1 VEAIVAVPHVRQF
14 VREVDDKLSA
24 AERSD
29 DVAFIRSSMADI
41 RTRIKAFIDGLS
53 GSAPETN
60 EEVRRDVERFGASLK
75 ETEGE
80 EARLSTDIEMARAG
94 IVQNREASFAAERE
108 SVELQGR
115 LREVRAQLDTLNTGR
130 MQVASLRQRFEEEVR
145 EGITLVGA
153 AVHAWDKNAIPE
165 GALSE
170 DRNTQE
176 KRRARSSDSKSR

>member
-1 VEAIVAVPHVRQF
+1 
-14 VREVDDKLSA
+14 
-24 AERSD
+24 
-29 DVAFIRSSMADI
+29 
-41 RTRIKAFIDGLS
+41 
-53 GSAPETN
+53 
-60 EEVRRDVERFGASLK
+60 VRRDVERFGASLK

-153 AVHAWDKNAIPE
+153 AVHAWDKMRSRRCTVGRSQYSGETSPR
-165 GALSE
+165 
-170 DRNTQE
+170 DRATQNQDRGLGLGQ
-176 KRRARSSDSKSR
+176 RRCGDP